1 MAEEVAAAAQ
11 AAYEAYALAVGGR
24 DPYQHPMEPYSDL
37 HDIYKAAWEQAAMAA
52 VGTVGTVTPTA
63 ASTPPGVAAPAAGAP
78 ATPAEHPPAA
88 PPVHPPGTKADAEE
102 EEGEHRPRGGRR
114 A

>member
-1 MAEEVAAAAQ
+1 MSEELAPAAQ

-37 HDIYKAAWEQAAMAA
+37 HDVYKAAWEQAAHAA
-52 VGTVGTVTPTA
+52 LVYGKDFVPV
-63 ASTPPGVAAPAAGAP
+63 VDAPAHGPAP
-78 ATPAEHPPAA
+78 GPPPA
-88 PPVHPPGTKADAEE
+88 PKADAEDE
-102 EEGEHRPRGGRR
+102 DGEPRPRGGRR